1 MADRLEHDPNLDACP
16 DFSSNHYEAMR
27 ALMRNNELTNEQAI
41 EALTQAWTLQNQEL
55 RERWAHQV
63 EQDQQEAEAQ
73 AAAQGNEEQA
83 NVPHADPAQVAE
95 PELAN
100 DNQEKDKKSKT
111 KLRSFNPQ
119 RSVASVLAPRP
130 STYAVNKIAN
140 FEYVELWYFT
150 REGCKEAQ
158 STQRTET
165 DDSLGMSRVGDLVA
179 FRPVASVQAS
189 KRALQDADLTWEQFH
204 YANRSFLKH
213 IDSAGWPPEHVQAL
227 LQFFIHLESSSF
239 LDREHGKQI
248 VLTYQARVRRNW
260 MDVMKDGNEE
270 VFNIALLNSSLM
282 ESISNE
288 IQSSA
293 TAEMQ
298 RQVSCYPIFT
308 QRDIH

>member
-1 MADRLEHDPNLDACP
+1 MADRLDHDPNLDACP
-16 DFSSNHYEAMR
+16 DFASNHYEAMR
-27 ALMRNNELTNEQAI
+27 ALMRNNGSTNEQAI
-41 EALTQAWTLQNQEL
+41 EALTQAWTLQNEEL
-55 RERWAHQV
+55 RERWAQQV

-73 AAAQGNEEQA
+73 AAQAAAQGNGEQG
-83 NVPHADPAQVAE
+83 NEPPADPVQAVE

-100 DNQEKDKKSKT
+100 ENLEKDKKAKM

-130 STYAVNKIAN
+130 STYAINKVAN

-150 REGCKEAQ
+150 KEGCKEAQ

-165 DDSLGMSRVGDLVA
+165 DDSFGMSRVGDLVA

-189 KRALQDADLTWEQFH
+189 KRALQDADLSWEQFH
-204 YANRSFLKH
+204 YANRSFLKN

-227 LQFFIHLESSSF
+227 LQFFINLKSSPF
-239 LDREHGKQI
+239 LDRDHGKQI
-248 VLTYQARVRRNW
+248 VLTYQARVRCNW

-270 VFNIALLNSSLM
+270 VFNIALVSSPLM

-298 RQVSCYPIFT
+298 RQ
-308 QRDIH
+308 